1 MRGHAIRRWGGP
13 IVVAF
18 ATTIAVG
25 SLSGVAEASGGGG
38 CGGPVTDSHGTT
50 VQIRNFCFGP
60 TILRVRPGT
69 KVTFVNRDPFPHT
82 VLGANAAWGGFD
94 AIRKRLGPVSYR
106 FMRSGV
112 YPYVC
117 TYHPGMVGAIVVGD
131 GSGPGNAKVVT
142 TAAGPVTRISTSA
155 LASQPAAASSDQA
168 PVASSSWPVA
178 LGSAF
183 ALVAVAGS
191 FFLWRRRRI
200 STA

>member
-1 MRGHAIRRWGGP
+1 MRGHAIRRWGGA

-18 ATTIAVG
+18 ATTTAVG

-82 VLGANAAWGGFD
+82 VLGSNAAWGGFD

-131 GSGPGNAKVVT
+131 ASGPGNAKVVT
-142 TAAGPVTRISTSA
+142 TAAGPVTRISTSTLTTDEVA
-155 LASQPAAASSDQA
+155 PASDQT
-168 PVASSSWPVA
+168 PVASTSWPVA
-178 LGSAF
+178 IGSAF
-183 ALVAVAGS
+183 ALLAVAGS
-191 FFLWRRRRI
+191 VVLWKRRRI
-200 STA
+200 PTA

>member
-1 MRGHAIRRWGGP
+1 MRGHAIRRWAA
-13 IVVAF
+13 IVVAT
-18 ATTIAVG
+18 ATTIAAG

-38 CGGPVTDSHGTT
+38 CGGPVTDSHGTE
-50 VQIRNFCFGP
+50 VHIRNFCFGP

-69 KVTFVNRDPFPHT
+69 EVTFLNHDPFPHT

-94 AIRKRLGPVSYR
+94 AIRMKTGPVAFR
-106 FMRSGV
+106 FVRSGV

-117 TYHPGMVGAIVVGD
+117 TYHAGMVGAIVVGD

-155 LASQPAAASSDQA
+155 LTTNQVAAAPDES
-168 PVASSSWPVA
+168 PVASSSWPATIGTVFV
-178 LGSAF
+178 L
-183 ALVAVAGS
+183 LAVAGS
-191 FFLWRRRRI
+191 VVLWRRRRV

>member
-1 MRGHAIRRWGGP
+1 MRGRAIRRWAA

-38 CGGPVTDSHGTT
+38 CGGPVTDGHGTE
-50 VQIRNFCFGP
+50 VDIRNFCFGP

-69 KVTFVNRDPFPHT
+69 KVSFVNRDPFPHT

-94 AIRKRLGPVSYR
+94 AIRKMSGPIAFR
-106 FMRSGV
+106 FVRSGV

-155 LASQPAAASSDQA
+155 LTSKVTTVPHET
-168 PVASSSWPVA
+168 PVASSSWPVTI
-178 LGSAF
+178 GSAIVL
-183 ALVAVAGS
+183 LVVVGSAV
-191 FFLWRRRRI
+191 LWRRRRI